1 MPDGI
6 YKDLDAVMDEMPT
19 QPPRQHE
26 AKPDAAAWPLSRLPS
41 PPSTPSTDLA
51 EVVAGAA
58 LGPIEGFR
66 GELQTDVARRGPF
79 GEASGIL
86 RTLPDAV
93 AVPVDADDV
102 AALLRWA
109 SANGV
114 KLIPRGAG
122 TGMPGGN
129 VGHGVSV
136 DLMSHFHQPA
146 VVDADGCT
154 ATVSVGTTLAEL
166 NVAASAHRLHFPV
179 DPSSGERCTFGGMIA
194 NNSGGSH
201 TVRHG
206 STRAWVDALEVVLAD
221 GTRVRTVRGE
231 RERHPR
237 LAAILARVDAA
248 LAPHAETIVAKWPAV
263 RKNSSGYALRDY
275 LETGDAVDLLVGSE
289 GTLGLVTRAV
299 VRLAPVPAAR
309 GLALLEFTD
318 LAAAGAAVER
328 ILELRPATC
337 EIIDRTFIDL
347 VRKGAEDPGYPLRE
361 GLEAIL
367 FVEFEAATE
376 GEVAASLAAL
386 GAQVAGVADRVT
398 VAADQAQRDRFWHV
412 RHAAS
417 PLIARLA
424 GNRISMQFI
433 EDGVVPV
440 PRLADYIRLL
450 RRVLGE
456 HELPA
461 VIFGHAGDG
470 NLHVNPL
477 VDVARPGWR
486 EEIEAIVYE
495 VAGGVAA
502 LGGTMAGE
510 HGDGRLRAPL
520 IETIFGPEIVAC
532 FRAVKD
538 AFDPAG
544 ILNPGVILPL
554 PGQRPLEAIRY

>member
-1 MPDGI
+1 
-6 YKDLDAVMDEMPT
+6 MDPLTEKMPT
-19 QPPRQHE
+19 QPPRPHE
-26 AKPDAAAWPLSRLPS
+26 AKPDGAAWPLSRLPAI
-41 PPSTPSTDLA
+41 PPSTPPIPSQPA
-51 EVVAGAA
+51 F
-58 LGPIEGFR
+58 GPIDGFR
-66 GELQTDVARRGPF
+66 GEVLTDEARRAPF
-79 GEASGIL
+79 GDASGIL

-109 SANGV
+109 SAHGV

-136 DLMSHFHQPA
+136 DLMSRFRAPA
-146 VVDADGCT
+146 EVDASART
-154 ATVSVGTTLAEL
+154 ARVSVGTTLAEL
-166 NVAASAHRLHFPV
+166 NLAASTHGLHFPV
-179 DPSSGERCTFGGMIA
+179 DPSSGERCSFGGMIA

-201 TVRHG
+201 TVRYG
-206 STRAWVDALEVVLAD
+206 STRAWVDALDVVLAD
-221 GTRVRTVRGE
+221 GTRVSTARGE

-237 LAAILARVDAA
+237 LAAILAEVDAA
-248 LAPHAETIVAKWPAV
+248 LAPHAKGIVARWPAV

-275 LETGDAVDLLVGSE
+275 LQSGDAVDLLVGSE

-299 VRLAPVPAAR
+299 VRLAPLPAAR

-328 ILELRPATC
+328 LLELRPATC

-347 VRKGAEDPGYPLRE
+347 VRSGDEDPGYPLRE

-367 FVEFEAATE
+367 FVEFEAGTE
-376 GEVAASLAAL
+376 AEVSISLAAL
-386 GAQVAGVADRVT
+386 DAQVAGVASRVT
-398 VAADQAQRDRFWHV
+398 VAESQAQRDRFWHV

-417 PLIARLA
+417 PLIAKLA
-424 GNRISMQFI
+424 GSRISMQFI

-440 PRLADYIRLL
+440 ARLADYIRLL
-450 RRVLGE
+450 RRVLGR

-461 VIFGHAGDG
+461 VIFGHAGEG

-477 VDVARPGWR
+477 VDVGRPGWR
-486 EEIEAIVYE
+486 EELEAIVYE
-495 VAGGVAA
+495 VAAGVAA

-520 IETIFGPEIVAC
+520 IETVFGAETVAC
-532 FRAVKD
+532 FRAVKA

>member
-1 MPDGI
+1 M
-6 YKDLDAVMDEMPT
+6 L
-19 QPPRQHE
+19 PPREHE
-26 AKPDAAAWPLSRLPS
+26 AKPDAAAWPLSRRS
-41 PPSTPSTDLA
+41 PVPA
-51 EVVAGAA
+51 EEPAPV
-58 LGPIEGFR
+58 LGPVDGFR
-66 GELQTDVARRGPF
+66 GELLTDEARRAPF

-86 RTLPDAV
+86 RGVPDAV

-102 AALLRWA
+102 AALVRWA
-109 SANGV
+109 GSRGV

-129 VGHGVSV
+129 VGRGVSV
-136 DLMSHFHQPA
+136 DLVSHFRQPPRI
-146 VVDADGCT
+146 DPETRT
-154 ATVSVGTTLAEL
+154 AEIGPGTTLAAL

-179 DPSSGERCTFGGMIA
+179 DPSSGERATFGGMVA

-201 TVRHG
+201 TVRYG
-206 STRAWVDALEVVLAD
+206 STRSWVQALEVVLAD
-221 GTRVRTVRGE
+221 GTRVRTARGE

-237 LAAILARVDAA
+237 LAAIVAEVDAA
-248 LAPHAETIVAKWPAV
+248 LAPHADAIRARWPRV
-263 RKNSSGYALRDY
+263 RKNSSGYALKEY
-275 LETGDAVDLLVGSE
+275 LDSGDAVELLVGSE
-289 GTLGLVTRAV
+289 GTLGLVTSAA
-299 VRLAPVPAAR
+299 VRLAAVPAAR
-309 GLALLEFTD
+309 ALALLEFTD

-328 ILELRPATC
+328 ILELAPATC

-347 VRKGAEDPGYPLRE
+347 VRRGDEDPGYPLRD

-367 FVEFEAATE
+367 FVEFEADTGA
-376 GEVAASLAAL
+376 EVAASVAAL
-386 GAQVAGVADRVT
+386 EAGVAGVADRVS
-398 VAADQAQRDRFWHV
+398 VAADEAQRERFWHV

-424 GNRISMQFI
+424 GDRISMQFI

-440 PRLADYIRLL
+440 ARLADYIRLL
-450 RRVLGE
+450 RRVLDE
-456 HELPA
+456 HGLPA

-477 VDVARPGWR
+477 VDVRKFGWR
-486 EEIEAIVYE
+486 DEIEGIVYE
-495 VAGGVAA
+495 IAEGVAA

-520 IETIFGPEIVAC
+520 IETIFGAEIVRC
-532 FRAVKD
+532 FRAVKA